1 MCFFLFIP
9 FVFWQTKNSSV
20 RLVSTSKH
28 LPSPRPHRVHHSHGF
43 WNPVPLVILAR
54 LPNIEGSCSRSQ
66 WCSYFANTGHLDKG
80 ARIFFEKNRWILHD
94 QAQWVDSMRS
104 IDLEPG
110 LQYEE
115 IPWCHWWMHNHFF
128 VHEFSYQFLP
138 IIFALQ
144 ILTRKPLFGQ
154 ETTESQR
161 LGALLSSRK
170 RLVKGIRK
178 RALTRKQL
186 LMGGKMVMSSHTQVM
201 NGYSGSVHFQWQWN
215 LLAKVQRSWTI
226 FQVMMLLL
234 NSSSP

>member
-1 MCFFLFIP
+1 MVLKP
-9 FVFWQTKNSSV
+9 SSPRNSRPPAKHRRELQKPMMFVF
-20 RLVSTSKH
+20 RKH
-28 LPSPRPHRVHHSHGF
+28 RPPWHF
-43 WNPVPLVILAR
+43 
-54 LPNIEGSCSRSQ
+54 
-66 WCSYFANTGHLDKG
+66 G

>member
-1 MCFFLFIP
+1 MGFETQFPSGKSLP
-9 FVFWQTKNSSV
+9 PAKHRRELQMPMMFVFRKHRPPWQ
-20 RLVSTSKH
+20 
-28 LPSPRPHRVHHSHGF
+28 
-43 WNPVPLVILAR
+43 
-54 LPNIEGSCSRSQ
+54 SCS
-66 WCSYFANTGHLDKG
+66 D
-80 ARIFFEKNRWILHD
+80 FFRKNRWILHD

-186 LMGGKMVMSSHTQVM
+186 LMGGEMVMSSHTQVM